1 MFPQEDDGRPG
12 CIGDCR
18 HIRVS
23 SGATKLETSIQDRL
37 SAHRLFAGAPPEQL
51 AWLAA
56 HGHLVRLEPG
66 SVLTSKTGP
75 VLGLYIVLS
84 GHLSIHIDR
93 GAGPHKV
100 MEWGPGDVTGLLPYS
115 RLVSP
120 PGDVKA
126 EVPTET
132 LLIDREELP
141 ALIRDC
147 HELTSIFVHV
157 MIDRARHFT
166 SSDLHEEKMSSLG
179 KLAAGLAHELNNPA
193 SAVARSAKGLT
204 LRLSEVEK
212 ASRAL
217 GAARLSGAQQ
227 AAVDRA
233 REMCITAAGATFGR
247 SPLDRAD
254 REDAIADWLA
264 RHRADAVAG
273 EALADSAVS
282 LDALD
287 RLAEALEGE
296 ALQAALAWLVAG
308 CSTHQL
314 ASEIE
319 TAASKI
325 HNLVAAVKGFTYMDQ
340 ATMPKPVDIGQ
351 GLSDTLA
358 VLNAKAREKSVG
370 VRLEVEADLPRIQ
383 GFGGELNQ
391 VWANLVDN
399 ALDAA
404 QKQVT
409 VAAVRDGH
417 SVVVRVVD
425 DGGGL
430 PPEVRERI
438 FDPFF
443 TTKPVGQGTGL
454 GLDIARR
461 LVLRHH
467 GEIEV
472 DSRPGRTEF
481 RVTLPID
488 AGTV

>member
-1 MFPQEDDGRPG
+1 
-12 CIGDCR
+12 
-18 HIRVS
+18 
-23 SGATKLETSIQDRL
+23 LENRIQDRL
-37 SAHRLFAGAPPEQL
+37 SAHRLLAGAPPDQI

-56 HGHLVRLEPG
+56 RGRLVQLG
-66 SVLTSKTGP
+66 AGDLLTAKIGP

-100 MEWGPGDVTGLLPYS
+100 MEWREGDVTGLLPYS
-115 RLVSP
+115 RLVAP

-126 EVPTET
+126 EVPTE
-132 LLIDREELP
+132 LLMISREEIP
-141 ALIRDC
+141 ALIHDC
-147 HELTSIFVHV
+147 YDLTSIFVHV

-166 SSDLHEEKMSSLG
+166 SSDLLEEKMSSLG

-193 SAVARSAKGLT
+193 SAVARSAEGLT
-204 LRLSEVEK
+204 LRLSEVER

-217 GAARLSGAQQ
+217 GRARLSEAQQ

-233 REMCITAAGATFGR
+233 RELCLAAAGATFGR
-247 SPLDRAD
+247 STIEQAD
-254 REDAIADWLA
+254 REDAIAEWLG
-264 RHRADAVAG
+264 RHGADANAAQ
-273 EALADSAVS
+273 ALAESAVT

-287 RLAEALEGE
+287 QLAEALDGE
-296 ALQAALAWLVAG
+296 ALHVTIQWLVAG
-308 CSTHQL
+308 CATFQL

-340 ATMPKPVDIGQ
+340 ATMPKPVDVGQ
-351 GLSDTLA
+351 GLADTLA

-370 VRLEVEADLPRIQ
+370 VSLEVEADLPRIQ

-404 QKQVT
+404 KGRVS
-409 VAAVRDGH
+409 VAASRQGH

-425 DGGGL
+425 DGPGF
-430 PPEVRERI
+430 PPEIRERI

-461 LVLRHH
+461 LVLRHR

-472 DSRPGRTEF
+472 DSRPGHTQF
-481 RVTLPID
+481 SVTLPVD
-488 AGTV
+488 EGRG